1 MQVQNIIIKDGVQ
14 RFEENLL
21 VSVLIDNFEYEGS
34 TGLNAL
40 SRYYQIN
47 NIDEKHYEQI
57 TQLIGYS
64 VGGFGGLS
72 TTSDET
78 WIEVVKKVDKL

>member
-1 MQVQNIIIKDGVQ
+1 MQVQNIIVKDGIQ

-21 VSVLIDNFEYEGS
+21 VSALIDNFKYEGS

-40 SRYYQIN
+40 SLYYQIN
-47 NIDEKHYEQI
+47 NVDEKHYEQI

-64 VGGFGGLS
+64 VSGFGGLS

-78 WIEVVKKVDKL
+78 WVEVVKKLEKL